1 MVIFV
6 VPAFNEAANIPELL
20 RMTHEKM
27 CGHGLKYRIILVND
41 GSTDRTVDVVLGLQE
56 KFPVDLVNCWPNQ
69 GVGAAFRLGL
79 SRALQ
84 CGNGNDII
92 VTKEADN
99 TSDLDILCEMLRKIS
114 SGYDVALASCYAP
127 EGKVLGTTLDRR
139 VLSYVA
145 NFLIKSFF
153 PIKGIH
159 TYSSFYR
166 AYRAEVLKRAFFAYE
181 GRLISEAGFTCMVE
195 MLINLHRLPIRIAEV
210 PMVLRGNVRKGMSKM
225 NRTRTIFGYLL
236 LIGKKFGYFAREK
249 YSLRQRYDNY
259 SEAAFDGIK
268 I

>member
-20 RMTHEKM
+20 RKTHEKM
-27 CGHGLKYRIILVND
+27 RCQDLKYRIILVND
-41 GSTDRTVDVVLGLQE
+41 GSTDRTAEVVFALQ
-56 KFPVDLVNCWPNQ
+56 KNFPVDLVNCYPNQ
-69 GVGAAFRLGL
+69 GVGVAFRLGL

-84 CGNGNDII
+84 QSNGNDII

-99 TSDLDILCEMLRKIS
+99 TSDLDILCEMLRKIAL
-114 SGYDVALASCYAP
+114 GYDVVLASCYAP

-145 NFLIKSFF
+145 NFLINFFF

-166 AYRAEVLKRAFFAYE
+166 AYRAEVLKRAFFAYK
-181 GRLISEAGFTCMVE
+181 GNLIGETGFTCMVG

-225 NRTRTIFGYLL
+225 NRTKTIFGYLL
-236 LIGKKFGYFAREK
+236 LIGKKFAYRAREK
-249 YSLRQRYDNY
+249 SFLSMRYDNY
-259 SEAAFDGIK
+259 SEAASDEIK